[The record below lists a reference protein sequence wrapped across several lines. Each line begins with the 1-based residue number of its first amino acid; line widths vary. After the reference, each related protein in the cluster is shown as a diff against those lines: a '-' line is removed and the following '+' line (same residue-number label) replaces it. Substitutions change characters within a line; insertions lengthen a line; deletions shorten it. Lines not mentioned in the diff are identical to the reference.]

1 MTRNELK
8 QLVKDC
14 LKSTT
19 RNDDLQELIQN
30 MNESKKLNEVV
41 AFPRFRQMQKMLE
54 TKLSITFNEKL
65 YENNYDGT
73 LGEFLTWL
81 IEAMD

>member
-1 MTRNELK
+1 MKVSDKFE
-8 QLVKDC
+8 D
-14 LKSTT
+14 
-19 RNDDLQELIQN
+19 I
-30 MNESKKLNEVV
+30 V

-73 LGEFLTWL
+73 LGEFLDWL